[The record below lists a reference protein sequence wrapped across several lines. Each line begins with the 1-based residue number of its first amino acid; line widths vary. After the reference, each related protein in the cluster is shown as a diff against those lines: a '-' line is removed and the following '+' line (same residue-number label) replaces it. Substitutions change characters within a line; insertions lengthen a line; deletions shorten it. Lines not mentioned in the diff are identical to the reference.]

1 MEEVTEYTLRFK
13 EGTDMYKAYDGE
25 FISENKEETDKLFEQ
40 FQEQV
45 ELYFE
50 KVWKK
55 AIRNEFWEEKDV
67 WIIYDINDEMKG

>member
-13 EGTDMYKAYDGE
+13 EGTDMDKAYDGE

-67 WIIYDINDEMKG
+67 WIIYDINDETKG

>member
-13 EGTDMYKAYDGE
+13 EGTDMDKAYDGE
-25 FISENKEETDKLFEQ
+25 FISENREETDNLFEQ

-50 KVWKK
+50 KVWERE
-55 AIRNEFWEEKDV
+55 IEEEYWIEKDV
-67 WIIYDINDEMKG
+67 LIIYNCKEQEV

>member
-13 EGTDMYKAYDGE
+13 EGTDMDKAYDGE

-50 KVWKK
+50 KVWERE
-55 AIRNEFWEEKDV
+55 IEEEYWIEKDV
-67 WIIYDINDEMKG
+67 LIIYNCKEQEV

>member
-1 MEEVTEYTLRFK
+1 MEEITEYILKFK

-50 KVWKK
+50 KVWEK
-55 AIRNEFWEEKDV
+55 AMGEEYWGEKDV

>member
-1 MEEVTEYTLRFK
+1 MEEITEYILKFK
-13 EGTDMYKAYDGE
+13 EGTDMDKAYDGE
-25 FISENKEETDKLFEQ
+25 FISEDKEETDKLFEQ

-55 AIRNEFWEEKDV
+55 ATGKEYWEEKDV
-67 WIIYDINDEMKG
+67 WIIYDINDETKG